1 MAGSLQDQLIA
12 AGLATKDQAKK
23 ANKQKNADRRAKHSQ
38 QKNAKRNKGEAAP
51 ETELTLAQK
60 RARQLKQQ
68 KASRDKAV
76 AKIHNEKAK
85 ERALRAEIQQLI
97 KQHDQRSK
105 EKKEDDQPYNFV
117 HGKKIKKIW
126 LPKAQIDQLSK
137 GTLVIV
143 NHNGFYHLLPKE
155 AANKVA
161 ERDPKRIIVAHDK
174 GTSSGNAE
182 DDEYYAKFEVP
193 DDLDW

>member
-23 ANKQKNADRRAKHSQ
+23 AKNEKKAERRAKHNQ
-38 QKNAKRNKGEAAP
+38 QKKSAKNKQDAP
-51 ETELTLAQK
+51 QSELTLAQK
-60 RARQLKQQ
+60 RAAQLKAQ

-76 AKIHNEKAK
+76 AKIHNEKAQ

-97 KQHDQRSK
+97 KQHDQRKK
-105 EKKEDDQPYNFV
+105 ETQEDDQPYNFV
-117 HGKKIKKIW
+117 HGKKIKKIYV
-126 LPKAQIDQLSK
+126 PKAQIEQLSK

-143 NHNGFYHLLPKE
+143 NNNGFYHLLPKE
-155 AANKVA
+155 AADKVA

-174 GTSSGNAE
+174 GTTSGNAE
-182 DDEYYAKFEVP
+182 DDEYYAQFEVP